1 MSEPVGRAAS
11 EVGELPASV
20 VRDRSATILDAFE
33 TYHAELYSF
42 LRRLTRDDAA
52 AEDLLQETY
61 LRLTTEASSGRSP
74 DHVRSWLYRVA
85 SNLAISRGRRRATV
99 VEWLRRHGGDAARMS
114 AASPETH
121 VVDQER
127 RSALDRALR
136 TIPVDA
142 RTALLMSTQGFSGEE
157 IAAAIGRSHLAT
169 RALMARARV
178 RLRGQLEQ
186 EAER

>member
-1 MSEPVGRAAS
+1 MTEPVARPATEAGEVPAA
-11 EVGELPASV
+11 V

-61 LRLTTEASSGRSP
+61 LRLTAEAGSGRSP

-99 VEWLRRHGGDAARMS
+99 VDWLRRHGGDAARMS
-114 AASPETH
+114 AESPETH
-121 VVDQER
+121 LVNRER
-127 RSALDRALR
+127 RSALDDALR

-142 RTALLMSTQGFSGEE
+142 RTALLMSAQGFGGEE

-169 RALMARARV
+169 RALMSRARV